1 MKNIANRFFLFA
13 AAALSLGTAA
23 YGQNT
28 MRANVP
34 FAFAVR
40 GVAGASSG
48 QYTVRLEN
56 NGAGSIAQIRDSV
69 TGKGVVSLATPLDSK
84 VGAAIRPHLVFLCAE
99 AGCQLS
105 EIWTFTG
112 GFKIPV
118 KHVRESE
125 YVASIPLVTAGD

>member
-1 MKNIANRFFLFA
+1 MKNIANRLFLFA

-23 YGQNT
+23 YGQDT

-40 GVAGASSG
+40 GIAGASAG
-48 QYTVRLEN
+48 HYTVRFEN
-56 NGAGSIAQIRDSV
+56 IGAGPIAQIRDSV
-69 TGKGVVSLATPLDSK
+69 TGKGVVSLAIRLDGK
-84 VGAAIRPHLVFLCAE
+84 AGAAIAPHLVFLCAE

-105 EIWTFTG
+105 EIWTRTE
-112 GFKIPV
+112 GFRIPV

>member
-23 YGQNT
+23 YGQNL
-28 MRANVP
+28 MKANVP

-40 GVAGASSG
+40 GIAGASAG
-48 QYTVRLEN
+48 HYTVRLEN
-56 NGAGSIAQIRDSV
+56 NGNGSIAQIRDSV
-69 TGKGVVSLATPLDSK
+69 TGKGVVSLAMPLDNK
-84 VGAAIRPHLVFLCAE
+84 AGAAIRPHLTFVCAD

-105 EIWTFTG
+105 EIWTLTG
-112 GFKIPV
+112 GFRIPV

-125 YVASIPLVTAGD
+125 YVASVPLVTAGD